1 MRWFT
6 IMAAALAT
14 QGCGVLGPKICTDEL
29 RFSVIAAARDSV
41 TGGQLGAPPTG
52 TVTDGRY
59 RETMR
64 AYLKRDGVYVLTAGE
79 ERRGTYDVEIRAEG
93 YRTWRRTGVEV
104 KHDGCHVVTAE
115 LDIRMVPLASR

>member
-1 MRWFT
+1 MRWSA
-6 IMAAALAT
+6 IMAVALAT
-14 QGCGVLGPKICTDEL
+14 QGCGVLGPRVCTLEM
-29 RFSVIAAARDSV
+29 RYSVFSEARDSV

-64 AYLKRDGVYVLTAGE
+64 AYLGRDGVYKLTAGE

-115 LDIRMVPLASR
+115 LDARMVPLASP